1 MTFKIHSRK
10 CAYYAVIFLH
20 LQVVEQVEIEYVPE
34 KAELVEGMDEEFR
47 KIFEKFSFAD
57 VTALEVILMSQL
69 SSSHYIFSVYCL
81 TGGLFLY
88 N

>member
-1 MTFKIHSRK
+1 
-10 CAYYAVIFLH
+10 

-57 VTALEVILMSQL
+57 VTALEVILMFHL
-69 SSSHYIFSVYCL
+69 SSSH
-81 TGGLFLY
+81 
-88 N
+88 